1 MRALLSR
8 LEQTAVLDRA
18 GDRLQ
23 RGVLAVLRPQ
33 RVRDALHGVW
43 LGHPLHPALVQ
54 LPVGAWTCS
63 AILDLWPGQRRAA
76 TALVAVGTATALPA
90 ALAGVNDW
98 ASLAREQRRVGLV
111 HAIANGV
118 GVLLYAGSLAAR
130 LGGLHTVGRA
140 LGFAGLSAVSGGA
153 FLGGHLAYK
162 QASAVNHGAP
172 ELRQLSDG
180 WYAIAD
186 LAALPERALLTR
198 RIDEVSVLVYRQG
211 DQVSVLLDRC
221 AHQGGPLGEGEL
233 VTVGGRDCVQCPWHG
248 SRFQLDAGR
257 VVQGPAASDQQVLPT
272 RVVGGVVQT
281 RLP

>member
-1 MRALLSR
+1 MRALLTR
-8 LEQTAVLDRA
+8 LEQAAVLDRA

-33 RVRDALHGVW
+33 RVRDVLHGVW

-54 LPVGAWTCS
+54 LPVGAWVS
-63 AILDLWPGQRRAA
+63 AAILDLLPGQRRAA
-76 TALVAVGTATALPA
+76 TALVGVGTAAALPA
-90 ALAGVNDW
+90 ALSGLNDW
-98 ASLAREQRRVGLV
+98 ASLAREQRRVGMV

-118 GVLLYAGSLAAR
+118 GVLLYGGSLAAR
-130 LGGLHTVGRA
+130 LAGLHAVGRT

-162 QASAVNHGAP
+162 QASAVNHGIP

-180 WYAIAD
+180 WYAVAD
-186 LAALPERALLTR
+186 LAALPERTLHTR
-198 RIDEVSVLVYRQG
+198 RIDEVSVLVYRNG

-233 VTVGGRDCVQCPWHG
+233 VTVRGRDCVVCPWHG
-248 SRFQLDAGR
+248 STFQLGDGR
-257 VVQGPAASDQQVLPT
+257 VVHGPAANDQQVLPT
-272 RVVGGVVQT
+272 RVVGGVLQT

>member
-1 MRALLSR
+1 M
-8 LEQTAVLDRA
+8 
-18 GDRLQ
+18 
-23 RGVLAVLRPQ
+23 LRPQ

-76 TALVAVGTATALPA
+76 TVLVAVGTATALPA

-130 LGGLHTVGRA
+130 LGGLHAVGRT

-162 QASAVNHGAP
+162 QASAVNHGVP

-221 AHQGGPLGEGEL
+221 AHQGGPLGAGEL

-248 SRFQLDAGR
+248 SRFRLDDGR

-272 RVVGGVVQT
+272 RVVGGVVQA